1 MLLISIDQYTLPTT
15 MNIKLWGGLLS
26 KTKDLIIIQRYRSK
40 SIFQIK
46 PINPL
51 INQIEILVGEKVILN
66 FRDELINENNLRSFI
81 RYIDND
87 EYHYENGKIS
97 FKIQSTFQELIYLQI
112 NSENQL
118 YLYLMKNF

>member
-97 FKIQSTFQELIYLQI
+97 FKIQ
-112 NSENQL
+112 
-118 YLYLMKNF
+118 